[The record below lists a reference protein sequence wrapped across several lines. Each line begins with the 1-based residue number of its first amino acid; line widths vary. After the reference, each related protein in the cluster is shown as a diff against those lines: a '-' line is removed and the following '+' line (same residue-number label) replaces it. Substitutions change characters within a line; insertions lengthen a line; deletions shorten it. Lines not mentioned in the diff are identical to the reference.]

1 VNEQP
6 PSAVPASQVS
16 VVLAWAAR
24 LSAAPAGTTGTAAYL
39 TAKAAVLERIAA
51 ERSAGGWPPAGIT
64 AMKED

>member
-1 VNEQP
+1 VNGQP

-16 VVLAWAAR
+16 AVLAWAAR
-24 LSAAPAGTTGTAAYL
+24 LSAAPAGTTETAAYL

>member
-1 VNEQP
+1 VNGQP

-16 VVLAWAAR
+16 AVLAWAAR
-24 LSAAPAGTTGTAAYL
+24 LSAPAGTTGTAAYL
-39 TAKAAVLERIAA
+39 TARAAVLERIAA